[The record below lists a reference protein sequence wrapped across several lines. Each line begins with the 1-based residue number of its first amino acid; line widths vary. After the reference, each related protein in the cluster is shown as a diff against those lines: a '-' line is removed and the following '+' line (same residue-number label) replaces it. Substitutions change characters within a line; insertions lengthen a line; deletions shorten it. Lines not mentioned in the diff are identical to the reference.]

1 MNKDL
6 KEKFAFT
13 LAEGAT
19 HVGIFHITRRVA
31 FTLAEVLITL
41 GIIGI
46 VSAMTIPTLIN
57 NYQKKVTVA
66 KLQKVHAVLNQIA
79 RSAIANDLIKGFT
92 AGQEVT
98 AEKTE
103 EFFNEFIF
111 SQLKS
116 PKVILRGADIYS
128 DCEAY
133 NACYKYL
140 NTDIPRTSQSIST
153 SYPSGHVLFSTSDNI
168 IYFME
173 TRTFDNKYNEA
184 GELIQSTQIYRD
196 DVNVWV
202 DINGVSGPDTFG
214 KDIFLFEADFS
225 QGVARPA
232 GYNQK
237 NTEIDANC
245 SKSGGGTN
253 CASKIMRDGW
263 QIKDD
268 YPW

>member
-6 KEKFAFT
+6 RMKT
-13 LAEGAT
+13 
-19 HVGIFHITRRVA
+19 A

-79 RSAIANDLIKGFT
+79 RLAVANDSIKGYT

-116 PKVILRGADIYS
+116 PKVISKGS
-128 DCEAY
+128 DVYTTCESNLTDY
-133 NACYKYL
+133 CYKRL
-140 NTDIPRTSQSIST
+140 NGNYHDESIRN
-153 SYPSGHVLFSTSDNI
+153 L
-168 IYFME
+168 
-173 TRTFDNKYNEA
+173 FDNGRAFFTVNDGNLYYIYIHRWDIKYDEE
-184 GELIQSTQIYRD
+184 G
-196 DVNVWV
+196 NVVERTLRYITNSQAYV
-202 DINGVSGPDTFG
+202 DINGSSGPNTLG
-214 KDIFLFEADFS
+214 KDVFAFTIDFDKGS
-225 QGVARPA
+225 AYPM
-232 GYNQK
+232 GYTSTI
-237 NTEIDANC
+237 NTINSVC
-245 SKSGGGTN
+245 SKSGTGLY
-253 CASKIMRDGW
+253 CAEKIRRDGW

>member
-6 KEKFAFT
+6 RMKT
-13 LAEGAT
+13 
-19 HVGIFHITRRVA
+19 A

-116 PKVILRGADIYS
+116 PKVISKGSDIYTS
-128 DCEAY
+128 CESNLTDY
-133 NACYKYL
+133 CYRRL
-140 NTDIPRTSQSIST
+140 NGTYHDESIRT
-153 SYPSGHVLFSTSDNI
+153 L
-168 IYFME
+168 
-173 TRTFDNKYNEA
+173 FDNGRAFFIVNDENLYYIYNYRWDIKYDEE
-184 GELIQSTQIYRD
+184 G
-196 DVNVWV
+196 NVVERTLRYITNSKAYV
-202 DINGVSGPDTFG
+202 DINGSSGPNILG
-214 KDIFLFEADFS
+214 KDIFIFTIDFDKGS
-225 QGVARPA
+225 AYPM
-232 GYNQK
+232 GYTSEI
-237 NTEIDANC
+237 NTINSIC
-245 SKSGGGTN
+245 SKSGTGLY
-253 CASKIMRDGW
+253 CAEKIRRDGW